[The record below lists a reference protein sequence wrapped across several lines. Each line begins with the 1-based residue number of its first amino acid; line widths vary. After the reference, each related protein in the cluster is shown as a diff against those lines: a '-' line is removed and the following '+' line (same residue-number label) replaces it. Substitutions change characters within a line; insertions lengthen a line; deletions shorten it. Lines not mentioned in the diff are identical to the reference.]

1 VFVVGTG
8 RWGDPRAKLLDEQ
21 EWAAEAPTVLEALQL
36 PAEPGEHLG
45 GLARELDEA
54 YRGVAARFAANEAAT
69 VEDGHVHLGKLA
81 AQGDPASLVELRTL
95 VDAMVPRVDLPDLVL
110 EVHAWT
116 GCLDAY
122 THLSE
127 ATARMD
133 DLAVSVAACLL
144 AGACNL
150 GYTPVVNAAY
160 PALTRARLS
169 YVEQNYVRAETHRA
183 ANAYLIDYQAGI
195 ELAQVLGGG
204 LVASVDG
211 MRFVVPVATVNAG
224 PNPRYFGRGRGITLL
239 NAVNDQAL
247 GIGAVVVPGTIRDS
261 LYILDT
267 LLDID
272 GGPRPEQ
279 VVTDTASYSDQV
291 FGLFRLLGFQ
301 FSPRL
306 ADLPDQRWWRIDPA
320 ADYGPLNSVARHRVN
335 MDLIKAN
342 WPDLLRLAGSLMT
355 HKVKASQVT
364 RHPGRRQADHLGPG
378 TGRLWPY
385 RQDPAPAE
393 LGRRPRLPT
402 GRRDQAQRRGRTPL
416 PGPQDVLR
424 PEGRGPPTL
433 PGGPGGPAVGSRA
446 GGQHGHA
453 VEHQVHRRRRT
464 PAAGR
469 RLHRQGRGPAP
480 PLTARLRPRQLP
492 RPLLL
497 LPAADGTAPASGPKG
512 GRPRRQLNRH
522 WIMVCYPVPQR

>member
-1 VFVVGTG
+1 VAVAEIDETLLVGSWRRLVLQGSGVEEGLIDWRAYTLAVAEGLHQALRRRDVFVVGTG

-169 YVEQNYVRAETHRA
+169 YVEQNYVRAET
-183 ANAYLIDYQAGI
+183 I
-195 ELAQVLGGG
+195 E
-204 LVASVDG
+204 
-211 MRFVVPVATVNAG
+211 
-224 PNPRYFGRGRGITLL
+224 
-239 NAVNDQAL
+239 
-247 GIGAVVVPGTIRDS
+247 
-261 LYILDT
+261 
-267 LLDID
+267 
-272 GGPRPEQ
+272 
-279 VVTDTASYSDQV
+279 
-291 FGLFRLLGFQ
+291 
-301 FSPRL
+301 
-306 ADLPDQRWWRIDPA
+306 
-320 ADYGPLNSVARHRVN
+320 
-335 MDLIKAN
+335 
-342 WPDLLRLAGSLMT
+342 
-355 HKVKASQVT
+355 
-364 RHPGRRQADHLGPG
+364 
-378 TGRLWPY
+378 
-385 RQDPAPAE
+385 
-393 LGRRPRLPT
+393 
-402 GRRDQAQRRGRTPL
+402 
-416 PGPQDVLR
+416 
-424 PEGRGPPTL
+424 PPT
-433 PGGPGGPAVGSRA
+433 P
-446 GGQHGHA
+446 
-453 VEHQVHRRRRT
+453 T
-464 PAAGR
+464 
-469 RLHRQGRGPAP
+469 
-480 PLTARLRPRQLP
+480 
-492 RPLLL
+492 
-497 LPAADGTAPASGPKG
+497 
-512 GRPRRQLNRH
+512 
-522 WIMVCYPVPQR
+522 